1 MKILAEPID
10 ALVMF
15 RSKDN
20 PKPYKFRYSDRAAV
34 LHEVKIDKVLQ
45 VDEIKT
51 GGIKALVYR
60 CQSEIGGKSILY
72 ELKYL
77 IDDCRW
83 ELYKM

>member
-15 RSKDN
+15 RGKAV
-20 PKPYKFRYSDRAAV
+20 PQPYKFRYTERDGSIREIRIDKI
-34 LHEVKIDKVLQ
+34 LETEEVK
-45 VDEIKT
+45 T
-51 GGIKALVYR
+51 AGIRALVYR
-60 CQSEIGGKSILY
+60 CQSEISGVAILY

-77 IDDCRW
+77 IADCRW

>member
-15 RSKDN
+15 RGRDT
-20 PKPYKFRYSDRAAV
+20 PRPYKFRYEDADSAI
-34 LHEVKIDKVLQ
+34 HEIKIDKIIQ
-45 VDEIKT
+45 VEQSKKA
-51 GGIKALVYR
+51 GIKALVYL
-60 CQSEIGGKSILY
+60 CQSEINRQLVLY

-77 IDDCRW
+77 IEECRW

>member
-15 RSKDN
+15 RGKDN

-34 LHEVKIDKVLQ
+34 SHEVKIDKVLQ
-45 VDEIKT
+45 VDETRT
-51 GGIKALVYR
+51 GGIKALIYR
-60 CQSEIGGKSILY
+60 CQSQIDGQSVLY

-77 IDDCRW
+77 IADCRW